1 MYKKRLMDSLL
12 QEYLED
18 FPAVLIEGAKDVG
31 KTSTCQEFSKTEYH
45 LDMRE
50 QLSIVQAD
58 ASILFRQE
66 LPVLID
72 EWQRF
77 PEIWDIVRR
86 EVDADLPLGS
96 VLLTGSSPS
105 LHQGLHS
112 GSGRIERLKMRPFSI
127 EERELAEPVITIKT
141 LLTGVAL
148 TVSGKT
154 ALTLSDYI
162 DEIYKSGFPGIRVR
176 SERAIKRSL
185 ASYIDNIIERDFQE
199 NNIIVRKP
207 KALMAWLKTYA
218 AATATTTSF
227 KTILEAAL
235 ANENISPSTKTAT
248 SYRDLLQNIGIIE
261 ELQPWIKMGKI
272 FSNIAKAPKHFLL
285 DPALSVTL
293 LNITRETL
301 LAGQPPKVI
310 GTLNKS
316 FLGQIFESFVYQSL
330 AVYAEV
336 NEAELS
342 HFRTSDGTR
351 EIDFIIEKDD
361 VIVLIEVKSK
371 SAITTHD
378 VRHLNWF
385 EEKVKDEFKVQKIIV
400 TTGSQAYTRQDGV
413 HVVPV
418 ALLGAI

>member
-1 MYKKRLMDSLL
+1 M
-12 QEYLED
+12 
-18 FPAVLIEGAKDVG
+18 
-31 KTSTCQEFSKTEYH
+31 
-45 LDMRE
+45 
-50 QLSIVQAD
+50 
-58 ASILFRQE
+58 
-66 LPVLID
+66 
-72 EWQRF
+72 
-77 PEIWDIVRR
+77 
-86 EVDADLPLGS
+86 
-96 VLLTGSSPS
+96 
-105 LHQGLHS
+105 
-112 GSGRIERLKMRPFSI
+112 
-127 EERELAEPVITIKT
+127 
-141 LLTGVAL
+141 

-154 ALTLSDYI
+154 ALTLSDYM

-185 ASYIDNIIERDFQE
+185 TSYIDNIIERDFQE

>member
-1 MYKKRLMDSLL
+1 M
-12 QEYLED
+12 
-18 FPAVLIEGAKDVG
+18 
-31 KTSTCQEFSKTEYH
+31 
-45 LDMRE
+45 
-50 QLSIVQAD
+50 
-58 ASILFRQE
+58 
-66 LPVLID
+66 
-72 EWQRF
+72 
-77 PEIWDIVRR
+77 
-86 EVDADLPLGS
+86 
-96 VLLTGSSPS
+96 
-105 LHQGLHS
+105 
-112 GSGRIERLKMRPFSI
+112 
-127 EERELAEPVITIKT
+127 
-141 LLTGVAL
+141 

-154 ALTLSDYI
+154 ALTLSDYM

-185 ASYIDNIIERDFQE
+185 TSYIDNIIERDFQE

-207 KALMAWLKTYA
+207 KALMAWLKIYA
-218 AATATTTSF
+218 ASTATTTSF

-235 ANENISPSTKTAT
+235 ANENISPTTKTAT

>member
-1 MYKKRLMDSLL
+1 M
-12 QEYLED
+12 
-18 FPAVLIEGAKDVG
+18 
-31 KTSTCQEFSKTEYH
+31 
-45 LDMRE
+45 
-50 QLSIVQAD
+50 
-58 ASILFRQE
+58 
-66 LPVLID
+66 
-72 EWQRF
+72 
-77 PEIWDIVRR
+77 
-86 EVDADLPLGS
+86 
-96 VLLTGSSPS
+96 
-105 LHQGLHS
+105 
-112 GSGRIERLKMRPFSI
+112 
-127 EERELAEPVITIKT
+127 
-141 LLTGVAL
+141 

-154 ALTLSDYI
+154 ALTLSDYM

-185 ASYIDNIIERDFQE
+185 TSYIDNIIERDFQE

-385 EEKVKDEFKVQKIIV
+385 EEKVKGEFKVQKIIV

>member
-1 MYKKRLMDSLL
+1 M
-12 QEYLED
+12 
-18 FPAVLIEGAKDVG
+18 
-31 KTSTCQEFSKTEYH
+31 
-45 LDMRE
+45 
-50 QLSIVQAD
+50 
-58 ASILFRQE
+58 
-66 LPVLID
+66 
-72 EWQRF
+72 
-77 PEIWDIVRR
+77 
-86 EVDADLPLGS
+86 
-96 VLLTGSSPS
+96 
-105 LHQGLHS
+105 
-112 GSGRIERLKMRPFSI
+112 
-127 EERELAEPVITIKT
+127 
-141 LLTGVAL
+141 
-148 TVSGKT
+148 
-154 ALTLSDYI
+154 
-162 DEIYKSGFPGIRVR
+162 
-176 SERAIKRSL
+176 
-185 ASYIDNIIERDFQE
+185 
-199 NNIIVRKP
+199 
-207 KALMAWLKTYA
+207 
-218 AATATTTSF
+218 
-227 KTILEAAL
+227 
-235 ANENISPSTKTAT
+235 
-248 SYRDLLQNIGIIE
+248 
-261 ELQPWIKMGKI
+261 
-272 FSNIAKAPKHFLL
+272 L